1 MSTDATNAP
10 SSPLVDNSSEPPQ
23 KKRRFFASAWG
34 SFFLAFASVFS
45 AAFISVCSTP
55 ILTQLEA
62 LSERN
67 FEVSYK
73 HSLWALGLSI
83 VALWMVY
90 RRERALSA
98 VTDEKEAELHRQ
110 SQVLQE
116 RLRLQNHEM
125 EGRLTHL
132 PPRQFIHEYVET
144 QANIGQLRR
153 LSKTETNITRDKIVE
168 RMQSMLDSILA
179 LTRLWD
185 GVSGTNKHVAY
196 QANIMSVFSRDE
208 VALDILVLPQQ
219 LPGREEKAPDEVE
232 PSASDAASQPMS
244 AAGEETTADQVQSN
258 PMPAGPRRA
267 SRFTKEVW
275 FMHDHFFLHN
285 QNYDVALERC
295 SGILFLE
302 DELTAAS
309 MGCDAPKSG
318 LEQVCMP
325 YTDDLIFD
333 DDYHHPNLPGAPRVA
348 ASGQPEYISSTST
361 VVKEWVNRQRDEV
374 REFNGR
380 YEQKI
385 MQYYR
390 NLEHAKSILSMPI
403 LHNDELIGVLN
414 VSRNAEH
421 MLLNADRAEQFAHFM
436 APVCY
441 HLGKMLALLQTTD
454 IPDAPTG
461 G

>member
-1 MSTDATNAP
+1 
-10 SSPLVDNSSEPPQ
+10 
-23 KKRRFFASAWG
+23 
-34 SFFLAFASVFS
+34 
-45 AAFISVCSTP
+45 
-55 ILTQLEA
+55 
-62 LSERN
+62 
-67 FEVSYK
+67 
-73 HSLWALGLSI
+73 
-83 VALWMVY
+83 
-90 RRERALSA
+90 
-98 VTDEKEAELHRQ
+98 
-110 SQVLQE
+110 
-116 RLRLQNHEM
+116 M

-132 PPRQFIHEYVET
+132 PPRQFIHEYVGT
-144 QANIGQLRR
+144 QASIGLLRR
-153 LSKTETNITRDKIVE
+153 LSKTDPNITRDTIVD

-196 QANIMSVFSRDE
+196 QANIMSVFSKDE

-219 LPGREEKAPDEVE
+219 LPDRELKDPEKAE
-232 PSASDAASQPMS
+232 PSASDAQAQPAN
-244 AAGEETTADQVQSN
+244 AAPEEEAGDKVQSN
-258 PMPAGPRRA
+258 PMEACSPKT

-309 MGCDAPKSG
+309 VGCEPPKSG
-318 LEQVCMP
+318 FEQVCLP
-325 YTDDLIFD
+325 YTDDSTFD
-333 DDYHHPNLPGAPRVA
+333 AEYHHPNLPGAPRVA

-361 VVKEWVNRQRDEV
+361 VVKEWVIRQRDEV
-374 REFNGR
+374 SEFNGR
-380 YEQKI
+380 YQQKI

-436 APVCY
+436 VPVCY

-454 IPDAPTG
+454 IPNAPTG

>member
-1 MSTDATNAP
+1 MCSDATKPPFSAMGENP
-10 SSPLVDNSSEPPQ
+10 SVPHK

-34 SFFLAFASVFS
+34 SFFLALASVFS

-55 ILTQLEA
+55 ILEQLKA
-62 LSERN
+62 LSEGN
-67 FEVSYK
+67 LEGSFK
-73 HSLWALGLSI
+73 HSYWALGLSLL
-83 VALWMVY
+83 ALGMVY
-90 RRERALSA
+90 QRERALSA
-98 VTDEKEAELHRQ
+98 VTDEKEAELQRQ
-110 SQVLQE
+110 SEALQE
-116 RLRLQNHEM
+116 RLRLQNDEM

-132 PPRQFIHEYVET
+132 PPRQFIHEYVEA
-144 QANIGQLRR
+144 QANIGQLRK
-153 LSKTETNITRDKIVE
+153 LSKTENNISRDKIVE
-168 RMQSMLDSILA
+168 RIQSMLDIILA

-185 GVSGTNKHVAY
+185 GISGTNKHVAY

-219 LPGREEKAPDEVE
+219 WPNREKKALDNAE
-232 PSASDAASQPMS
+232 PSAIDVASQPIS
-244 AAGEETTADQVQSN
+244 AASEETPADQVQSN
-258 PMPAGPRRA
+258 PMPAGSRRA

-325 YTDDLIFD
+325 YTDDLVFD

-361 VVKEWVNRQRDEV
+361 VVKEWISRQQDEV

-421 MLLNADRAEQFAHFM
+421 MLLNADRAEQFAQFM
-436 APVCY
+436 VPVCY
-441 HLGKMLALLQTTD
+441 HLGKMLALLQTTRD
-454 IPDAPTG
+454 S
-461 G
+461 